1 MFRCRAVYDTV
12 AASEFH
18 SYDFAEDKTWWVKI
32 FFRDALPVPSVG
44 CHTAYSGSRANSDH
58 FHHAVSALPVC
69 ALLVHGNMAVCM
81 CVSMHACLS
90 GWCPLCIR
98 ISLQT
103 NSVYSALPACLLACL
118 CFQLSAFIC
127 PYIFHLHV
135 SARLSVCLSLS
146 ACLPAVYLPVRLSI
160 PVGVSICYVCLLARL
175 RDVAVCLCAYFAR
188 PSAGLSASLC
198 PPGCAPV
205 YLCACLN
212 VFPKQMTVRIILC
225 WTDNALP
232 LNYIRIRR
240 RKWRVVLI

>member
-44 CHTAYSGSRANSDH
+44 CHTAYSGSLANSDH

-127 PYIFHLHV
+127 AYIFHLHV
-135 SARLSVCLSLS
+135 SARLSVCVPVFVCLPACCLSACPSLYTCRCINLLCMSSCPTTWCCCLPVCLFRPSIRRPVCFSLS
-146 ACLPAVYLPVRLSI
+146 AWLYACLSMRLS
-160 PVGVSICYVCLLARL
+160 
-175 RDVAVCLCAYFAR
+175 
-188 PSAGLSASLC
+188 
-198 PPGCAPV
+198 
-205 YLCACLN
+205 
-212 VFPKQMTVRIILC
+212 
-225 WTDNALP
+225 
-232 LNYIRIRR
+232 
-240 RKWRVVLI
+240 